1 MKRIIALLT
10 VIALVLAFAGCSA
23 NTKNDSTE
31 AATTAKTVTATDA
44 KESATEGSN
53 TDATAENNAP
63 ATETGTGSKSIVVY
77 FSRTGEQYGVGV
89 IEKGNTA
96 IVADMIVEQTGADSF
111 EILPKSDNYPMTYKE
126 LTDVAK
132 EEQNQNARPEI
143 KDTVQNFEQYDTV
156 YLGYPIWWGDLP
168 MICYTFL
175 ESYDFSGKTIIP
187 FCTHAGSGNAGTQSK
202 IQAAVPNATVKEVL
216 AISGADTQNNQESVK
231 KSVTEWLGK

>member
-1 MKRIIALLT
+1 MKRIIAMLT
-10 VIALVLAFAGCSA
+10 VIALIFAFAGCSA
-23 NTKNDSTE
+23 NTKNESSSK
-31 AATTAKTVTATDA
+31 ATSNNSETATA
-44 KESATEGSN
+44 KES
-53 TDATAENNAP
+53 TAENKTSNST
-63 ATETGTGSKSIVVY
+63 ATSNGKSSVVVY

-96 IVADMIVEQTGADSF
+96 IVADMIVEQTGSDSF
-111 EILPKSDNYPMTYKE
+111 EILPKNDNYPMTYKE

-143 KDTVQNFEQYDTV
+143 KDTLQNFEQYDTV

-175 ESYDFSGKTIIP
+175 ESYDFLGKTIIP

-202 IQAAVPNATVKEVL
+202 IQSAAPNATVKDVL
-216 AISGADTQNNQESVK
+216 AIAGTDTQNNPDSVK
-231 KSVTEWLGK
+231 SAVTEWLNK

>member
-31 AATTAKTVTATDA
+31 AATTANAETATAA
-44 KESATEGSN
+44 KESAT
-53 TDATAENNAP
+53 TENKAS
-63 ATETGTGSKSIVVY
+63 ATETGSGSKSIVVC
-77 FSRTGEQYGVGV
+77 FSCTGEQYGVGV

-111 EILPKSDNYPMTYKE
+111 EILPKTDNYPMTYNE

-143 KDTVQNFEQYDTV
+143 KDTVQDFDKYDTI

-187 FCTHAGSGNAGTQSK
+187 FCTHAGSGDAGTQSK
-202 IQAAVPNATVKEVL
+202 IQSAAPKATVKDVL
-216 AISGADTQNNQESVK
+216 AITGTDTQNNQESVK

>member
-10 VIALVLAFAGCSA
+10 VIALVFALAACSA

-31 AATTAKTVTATDA
+31 AATTANIETTVV

-53 TDATAENNAP
+53 TESTAENSAP
-63 ATETGTGSKSIVVY
+63 TTETGSGSKSIVVY

-96 IVADMIVEQTGADSF
+96 IVAEMIVEQTGADSF
-111 EILPKSDNYPMTYKE
+111 EILPKNDNYPMTYKE

-143 KDTVQNFEQYDTV
+143 KDTVPNFDQYDTV

-202 IQAAVPNATVKEVL
+202 IQSAAPNATVKDVL
-216 AISGADTQNNQESVK
+216 AIAGTDTQNNPDSVK
-231 KSVTEWLGK
+231 ATVTDWLNQ

>member
-10 VIALVLAFAGCSA
+10 VIALVFSFAGCSA

-31 AATTAKTVTATDA
+31 TATTV
-44 KESATEGSN
+44 KESSTEGNN
-53 TDATAENNAP
+53 TDATADNNAP
-63 ATETGTGSKSIVVY
+63 ATQPGSSSKSIVVY

-111 EILPKSDNYPMTYKE
+111 EILPKADNYPMTYKE

-143 KDTVQNFEQYDTV
+143 KDTIQDFDKYDTV

-202 IQAAVPNATVKEVL
+202 IQSAVPKATVKEVL
-216 AISGADTQNNQESVK
+216 AITGTDTQNNQGSVNAT
-231 KSVTEWLGK
+231 VTDWLSGME

>member
-31 AATTAKTVTATDA
+31 AATTANAETATAA
-44 KESATEGSN
+44 KESAT
-53 TDATAENNAP
+53 TENNAP
-63 ATETGTGSKSIVVY
+63 ATETGSGSKSIVVY

-96 IVADMIVEQTGADSF
+96 IVADMIAEQTGADSF
-111 EILPKSDNYPMTYKE
+111 EILPKTDNYPMTYNE

-143 KDTVQNFEQYDTV
+143 KDTVQDFDKYDTI

>member
-1 MKRIIALLT
+1 MKRIIAMLT
-10 VIALVLAFAGCSA
+10 VIALIFAFAGCSA

-31 AATTAKTVTATDA
+31 AATTANTETTTV
-44 KESATEGSN
+44 KESMTEGSN
-53 TDATAENNAP
+53 TDSTAENNAL
-63 ATETGTGSKSIVVY
+63 ATETGSSNKSIVVY

-111 EILPKSDNYPMTYKE
+111 EILPKNDNYPMTYKE

-143 KDTVQNFEQYDTV
+143 KDTLQNFEQYDTI
-156 YLGYPIWWGDLP
+156 YLGYPIWWGDLS

-202 IQAAVPNATVKEVL
+202 IQSAAPNTTVKDVL
-216 AISGADTQNNQESVK
+216 AIAGTDTQNNPDSVK
-231 KSVTEWLGK
+231 TAVSEWLNK

>member
-31 AATTAKTVTATDA
+31 AATTANAETATAA
-44 KESATEGSN
+44 KESAT
-53 TDATAENNAP
+53 TENNAP
-63 ATETGTGSKSIVVY
+63 ATETGSGSKSIVVY

-96 IVADMIVEQTGADSF
+96 IVADMIAEQTGADSF
-111 EILPKSDNYPMTYKE
+111 EILPKTDNYPMTYNE

-143 KDTVQNFEQYDTV
+143 KDTVQDFDKYDTI

-216 AISGADTQNNQESVK
+216 AISGTDTQNNQESVK

>member
-1 MKRIIALLT
+1 MKRIIALLM
-10 VIALVLAFAGCSA
+10 VIALIFAFAGCAANNKETQKSSA
-23 NTKNDSTE
+23 
-31 AATTAKTVTATDA
+31 
-44 KESATEGSN
+44 ESSN
-53 TDATAENNAP
+53 TTSQATQ
-63 ATETGTGSKSIVVY
+63 TEETKADTDKTTSKNKSIVVY
-77 FSRTGEQYGVGV
+77 FSRAGEQYGVGV

-96 IVADMIVEQTGADSF
+96 IVADMIVEQTGADNF

-143 KDTVQNFEQYDTV
+143 KDTVPNFDQYDTV

-202 IQAAVPNATVKEVL
+202 IQSAVPDADVKEVL
-216 AISGADTQNNQESVK
+216 AITGTDTQNNQGSVNAT
-231 KSVTEWLGK
+231 VTDWLSGME

>member
-10 VIALVLAFAGCSA
+10 VIALVFALVACSA

-31 AATTAKTVTATDA
+31 AATTANTETTTVN
-44 KESATEGSN
+44 ESATEGSN
-53 TDATAENNAP
+53 TGATTENNAP
-63 ATETGTGSKSIVVY
+63 ATEIGSGSKSIVVY

-111 EILPKSDNYPMTYKE
+111 EILPKNDNYPMTYAE

-175 ESYDFSGKTIIP
+175 ESYDLSGKTIIP

-202 IQAAVPNATVKEVL
+202 IQSAAPNATVKEVL
-216 AISGADTQNNQESVK
+216 AIEGADTQNDPDSVK
-231 KSVTEWLGK
+231 SAVADWLK

>member
-1 MKRIIALLT
+1 MKRIIAMLT
-10 VIALVLAFAGCSA
+10 VIALIFAFAGCSA
-23 NTKNDSTE
+23 NTKNESSS
-31 AATTAKTVTATDA
+31 
-44 KESATEGSN
+44 KESATK
-53 TDATAENNAP
+53 
-63 ATETGTGSKSIVVY
+63 TETASAKESSAESKTSNSTATSNGKSSVVVY

-96 IVADMIVEQTGADSF
+96 IVADAIVEQTGADSF
-111 EILPKSDNYPMTYKE
+111 EILPKNDNYPTTYNE

-143 KDTVQNFEQYDTV
+143 KDTLQNFEQYDTI

-202 IQAAVPNATVKEVL
+202 IQSAAPNATVKDVL
-216 AISGADTQNNQESVK
+216 AIAGTDTQNNPDSVK
-231 KSVTEWLGK
+231 TAVTEWLNK

>member
-1 MKRIIALLT
+1 MKRIIAILT
-10 VIALVLAFAGCSA
+10 VLALIFAFAGCSSGTKNESSEKATAA
-23 NTKNDSTE
+23 NTE
-31 AATTAKTVTATDA
+31 TA
-44 KESATEGSN
+44 SANE
-53 TDATAENNAP
+53 ATAENKTSNP
-63 ATETGTGSKSIVVY
+63 TATSTGKNSVVVY
-77 FSRTGEQYGVGV
+77 FSRTGEQYEVGV

-111 EILPKSDNYPMTYKE
+111 EILPKNDNYPMTYKE

-143 KDTVQNFEQYDTV
+143 KDTLQNFDQYDTI

-202 IQAAVPNATVKEVL
+202 IQSAAPNATVKDVL
-216 AISGADTQNNQESVK
+216 AIAGTDTQNDPDSVK
-231 KSVTEWLGK
+231 TAVTEWLNK

>member
-1 MKRIIALLT
+1 MKRIIALLM

-23 NTKNDSTE
+23 NTKSDSTE
-31 AATTAKTVTATDA
+31 AATTANTESTTV
-44 KESATEGSN
+44 KKSATEGSN
-53 TDATAENNAP
+53 TESTAENNAP
-63 ATETGTGSKSIVVY
+63 ATETGSSNKSIVVY

-96 IVADMIVEQTGADSF
+96 IVADMIAEQTGADSF
-111 EILPKSDNYPMTYKE
+111 EILPKNDNYPMTYKE
-126 LTDVAK
+126 LTDIAK
-132 EEQNQNARPEI
+132 EEQNQNARPKI

-202 IQAAVPNATVKEVL
+202 IQSAVPSATVKEVL
-216 AISGADTQNNQESVK
+216 AITGTDTQNNPDSVK
-231 KSVTEWLGK
+231 ANVTDWLK

>member
-31 AATTAKTVTATDA
+31 AATTANAETATAA
-44 KESATEGSN
+44 KESAT
-53 TDATAENNAP
+53 TENNAP
-63 ATETGTGSKSIVVY
+63 ATETGSGSKSIVVY

-96 IVADMIVEQTGADSF
+96 IVADMIVEQTDADSF
-111 EILPKSDNYPMTYKE
+111 EILPKADNYPMTYKE

-143 KDTVQNFEQYDTV
+143 KDTIQDFDKYDTV

-202 IQAAVPNATVKEVL
+202 IQTAVPNATVKEVL

>member
-1 MKRIIALLT
+1 MKRIIAMLT
-10 VIALVLAFAGCSA
+10 VIALIFAFAGCSA
-23 NTKNDSTE
+23 NTKNESPSKASATKTE
-31 AATTAKTVTATDA
+31 TASA
-44 KESATEGSN
+44 KESSAESKTSNSTATSN
-53 TDATAENNAP
+53 
-63 ATETGTGSKSIVVY
+63 GKSSVVVY

-96 IVADMIVEQTGADSF
+96 IVADAIVEQTGADSF
-111 EILPKSDNYPMTYKE
+111 EILPKNDNYPTTYNE

-143 KDTVQNFEQYDTV
+143 KDTLQNFEQYDTI

-202 IQAAVPNATVKEVL
+202 IQSAAPNATVKDVL
-216 AISGADTQNNQESVK
+216 AIAGTDTQNNPDSVK
-231 KSVTEWLGK
+231 TAVSEWLNK

>member
-1 MKRIIALLT
+1 MKRIIAMLT
-10 VIALVLAFAGCSA
+10 ILALIFAFAGCSSGAKNESAEKATAA
-23 NTKNDSTE
+23 NAE
-31 AATTAKTVTATDA
+31 TASA
-44 KESATEGSN
+44 KES
-53 TDATAENNAP
+53 TAESKTSNA
-63 ATETGTGSKSIVVY
+63 TSTSSGNSSVVVY

-96 IVADMIVEQTGADSF
+96 IVADAIVEQTGADSF
-111 EILPKSDNYPMTYKE
+111 EILPKNDNYPTTYNE

-143 KDTVQNFEQYDTV
+143 KDILQNFEQYDTI

-202 IQAAVPNATVKEVL
+202 IQSAVPKATVKDVL
-216 AISGADTQNNQESVK
+216 AITGTDTQNNSDSVK
-231 KSVTEWLGK
+231 TSVKE